1 MNCSRPGS
9 GARATGPPA
18 STSRPPAATA
28 SAKRGSR
35 TQTITNTCSHM
46 ATTNASGAS
55 RRRFLPTGRNGTR
68 TNDVRVVTLRVART
82 PGSVRGAEPERNG
95 EGSRRREP
103 SRELACKPDS
113 VVSSHPSVRPTWT
126 SAGNLR
132 TVLLGLASGGVCLAA
147 VSPRRRCALTAPFH
161 PCLCETHVK
170 PRHRRCVSVAL
181 SRGFPRVGLPTTSP
195 CDVRTF
201 LDGLSVPPRLLGLH
215 PQAYRQ
221 SGAEPRRVVSAAGR
235 GGLARERDPHPACG
249 APRRRSPERRV
260 ARRAAP
266 AHRRRT
272 RSVPRLHRAA
282 ADRAGDRAVRGEVL
296 PHADDH
302 LIERAPP
309 APLRGGR
316 RLMARV
322 RTEGVAR

>member
-35 TQTITNTCSHM
+35 TQTITNTCSHV

-113 VVSSHPSVRPTWT
+113 VVSSHPSERPTWT

-132 TVLLGLASGGVCLAA
+132 AVLLGLASGGVCLAA
-147 VSPRRRCALTAPFH
+147 ASPRRRCALTAPFQ
-161 PCLCETHVK
+161 PCLPATA
-170 PRHRRCVSVAL
+170 RSRRG
-181 SRGFPRVGLPTTSP
+181 RGRCDFCGTFPRVSP
-195 CDVRTF
+195 GRRYRPPCPVMS
-201 LDGLSVPPRLLGLH
+201 GLSSKASTSATAWPAASR
-215 PQAYRQ
+215 YR
-221 SGAEPRRVVSAAGR
+221 PAG
-235 GGLARERDPHPACG
+235 
-249 APRRRSPERRV
+249 
-260 ARRAAP
+260 
-266 AHRRRT
+266 
-272 RSVPRLHRAA
+272 
-282 ADRAGDRAVRGEVL
+282 
-296 PHADDH
+296 
-302 LIERAPP
+302 
-309 APLRGGR
+309 
-316 RLMARV
+316 
-322 RTEGVAR
+322 GVAGQ